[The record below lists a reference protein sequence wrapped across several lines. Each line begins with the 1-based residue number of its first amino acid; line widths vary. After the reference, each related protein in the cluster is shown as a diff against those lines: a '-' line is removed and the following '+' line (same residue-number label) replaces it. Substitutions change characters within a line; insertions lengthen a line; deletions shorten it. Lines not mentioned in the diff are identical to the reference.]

1 MDRAVFSNT
10 KRDSV
15 VLMIREEDS
24 VAQDVE
30 VLG

>member
-24 VAQDVE
+24 VAQGVE

>member
-15 VLMIREEDS
+15 VLMIRGEDN
-24 VAQDVE
+24 VARGVD